1 MDIDIEL
8 LDLIWAYY
16 LWTGTA
22 QKLTP
27 FPLLIFRIQKKLMG
41 LSVTQY
47 RFSNLIMLNNR

>member
-16 LWTGTA
+16 LWTGTT